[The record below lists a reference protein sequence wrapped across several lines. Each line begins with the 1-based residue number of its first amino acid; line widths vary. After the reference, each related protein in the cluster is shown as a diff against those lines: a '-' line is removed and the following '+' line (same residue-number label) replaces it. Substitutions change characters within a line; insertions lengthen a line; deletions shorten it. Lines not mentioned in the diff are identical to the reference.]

1 MTNNGVYFSPKDIIT
16 DLSDYYHEHVLVCMH
31 TLIIIDYPR
40 LGLRSLPSSP
50 GPSPK
55 PGSYS
60 QELIEHEA
68 EQSTGRASLSTVYT
82 KDELDEEEEP
92 F

>member
-1 MTNNGVYFSPKDIIT
+1 MNMICAGMYAYTN
-16 DLSDYYHEHVLVCMH
+16 
-31 TLIIIDYPR
+31 IDYPR
-40 LGLRSLPSSP
+40 LGLRPLPSSP

-60 QELIEHEA
+60 QELIKHAA
-68 EQSTGRASLSTVYT
+68 EKSTGRASLSTLYT
-82 KDELDEEEEP
+82 KDKLDEEEEP